1 MKKRISCLFL
11 ALMLVLCQLCMAGCS
26 KDSGEIA
33 RESCDGLARVLV
45 EGFEGYYVGTAFG
58 VGEKV
63 GEDAEYFVTN
73 IHVVFPEGYEA
84 VHVWLMKNSGGWD
97 SAYGQPE
104 PTNLVK
110 CEIVYYDP
118 SGVPDIAVLKPVET
132 IPGRVVMPLMGEDEE
147 VEKGDTVYALGY
159 PAASDGIEEET
170 YGSKLVADIDDATMT
185 RGIVSRLTKS
195 KTLGDI
201 DVIQHDARI
210 SGGNSG
216 GPLID
221 ERGAVVGVNTWT
233 ITENDASVSIDI
245 KYVRDILDDEDIPYA
260 VYSGTNWML
269 IGIIGGLVALIA
281 VVAVIIVVVS
291 SRNKASQ
298 TPVMPAPSSVQPVS
312 SYQPA
317 GSSFQPTGYQPAGGS
332 SYQAP
337 QPGDGRPRLQCLY
350 GAFSGKRF
358 SLENSVRIGR
368 DPGKNDLVFPQNTQ
382 GVSGVHCVLMVDG
395 SSVWLKDLG
404 STYGTYVAGGR
415 RLAANE
421 AVQLQIGDK
430 FWLGSE
436 NEVFVIAP
444 KGGI

>member
-1 MKKRISCLFL
+1 MKKRITCLFL
-11 ALMLVLCQLCMAGCS
+11 ALLLLVCQLAMTGCAA
-26 KDSGEIA
+26 KDGGEIA
-33 RESCDGLARVLV
+33 KESRNGLARVLV

-58 VGEKV
+58 VGEV

-97 SAYGQPE
+97 SAYGQPD
-104 PTNLVK
+104 TTHLVK

-118 SGVPDIAVLKPVET
+118 SGVPDIAILKPVEP
-132 IPGRVVMPLMGEDEE
+132 IPGRVALPLLGEDDE
-147 VEKGDTVYALGY
+147 VEAGDTVYALGY
-159 PAASDGIEEET
+159 PAASDVIESET
-170 YGSKLVADIDDATMT
+170 YGSKLVAGIDDVTMT
-185 RGIVSRLTKS
+185 RGIVSRLTES

-216 GPLID
+216 GPLLN
-221 ERGAVVGVNTWT
+221 EKGAVVGVNTWT
-233 ITENDASVSIDI
+233 ITESDAAVSVDI
-245 KYVRDILDDEDIPYA
+245 KYVREVLEDEDIYFET
-260 VYSGTNWML
+260 YSGTNYMV
-269 IGIIGGLVALIA
+269 IGIAAGLVVLIA
-281 VVAVIIVVVS
+281 VVVIIIVAVS
-291 SRNKASQ
+291 SSNKKKEAERQ
-298 TPVMPAPSSVQPVS
+298 RQLAAQQAAAAAAATPAYTPPVHTAVAP
-312 SYQPA
+312 
-317 GSSFQPTGYQPAGGS
+317 
-332 SYQAP
+332 
-337 QPGDGRPRLQCLY
+337 DNRPRLQCIA

-368 DPGKNDLVFPQNTQ
+368 DPSKNDLVFPQNTQ

-395 SSVWLKDLG
+395 GTVWLKDLG
-404 STYGTYVAGGR
+404 STYGTYVVGGR

-421 AVQLQIGDK
+421 AVQLRVGDR